1 MAPTKRSSWEYE
13 EDIKEI
19 YREVTS
25 EEDEEDE
32 EYKPSEAFGR
42 FWSEEQEIA
51 ILRGVIRLSVERG
64 VDYSSSM
71 VYFFNYMKRLLKGNF
86 TLRQLKDKLHK
97 MKRKFKD
104 NLNKDKSS
112 FSRHEKKLFRLSK
125 RIWGAASIVCA
136 SVESFSC
143 PIKLYS
149 CVNGEAMD
157 LVGEVDERLKLDGDF
172 IALQLFQLEINMKKA
187 QVIQGTTM
195 YMKKAINMLQL
206 ELIVKKTQFVQKHL
220 SMVLDVYKS
229 YNN

>member
-1 MAPTKRSSWEYE
+1 MAPTKRSSRENE

-42 FWSEEQEIA
+42 FWSEEQERA
-51 ILRGVIRLSVERG
+51 ILKSIIRLSVERG

-71 VYFFNYMKRLLKGNF
+71 VYLFNYMKRLLRGNF
-86 TLRQLKDKLHK
+86 TLHQLKDKLHK

-143 PIKLYS
+143 PIKPYS
-149 CVNGEAMD
+149 YVNDEAMD
-157 LVGEVDERLKLDGDF
+157 LVGEVNERLKLDDDF

-187 QVIQGTTM
+187 RVIQGTKM
-195 YMKKAINMLQL
+195 DMKKAINMLQL
-206 ELIVKKTQFVQKHL
+206 ELIIKKAQFIQKHL
-220 SMVLDVYKS
+220 RMVLDVYKS